1 MTTLS
6 MPFLKTSD
14 STHKVPRLDSSTHG
28 QIFIDYEHHEV
39 HDGSA
44 FTCNYSNDVTNIG
57 EMTAIAFNTP
67 NTTTYIH
74 LTFTAEA
81 TGGATF
87 ALYEA
92 PSIDVDEGTALPIYN
107 RNRNSATTSTITS
120 IATTPV
126 ANSATSFNE
135 TQAAGANITTTTR
148 LLYHIIGSGGN
159 QPTAGQTRAQTEFVL
174 KKNTQYAVVMSSLT
188 NDDASHTI
196 TLVWYEHADKGA

>member
-1 MTTLS
+1 M
-6 MPFLKTSD
+6 MQGKTSD
-14 STHKVPRLDSSTHG
+14 TTHQVARIDSSTHG
-28 QIFIDYEHHEV
+28 QIVIDYEHHEV

-44 FTCNYSNDVTNIG
+44 FTCNYSNSVTNIG

-67 NTTTYIH
+67 NTTKYIH

-87 ALYEA
+87 AMYEA
-92 PSIDVDEGTALPIYN
+92 PSIDVDEGTALAIYN
-107 RNRNSATTSTITS
+107 RNRNSTTPSTLLS
-120 IATTPV
+120 VEATPV
-126 ANSATSFNE
+126 ANSVTSYNE
-135 TQAAGANITTTTR
+135 TQAAGANISTTTR
-148 LLYHIIGSGGN
+148 LIYHIIGSGGN

-196 TLVWYEHADKGA
+196 TLVWYEHTDKGA